1 MLEIGLKGEAAEVVS
16 ENNTA
21 KAVKSGELDVYA
33 TPAMIALMEQAA
45 YKSVAAELEDGQGT
59 VGTSISVRHL
69 AATPI
74 GMKVTAKS
82 KLAEIDGRRL
92 VFVLEV
98 WDEAV
103 KIGEGIHERVLIQNE
118 AFLTKANAKL
128 ER

>member
-33 TPAMIALMEQAA
+33 TPSMIALMEQAA